1 MKKMSNDILSKLF
14 YGQLDPWENSLRDRK
29 EQTRLNMEMSQLWEV
44 IEKKVDGE
52 TKELLERYL
61 VLRSD
66 ISMMYQCDQFK
77 TGFQLGVQFLLAALS
92 TDCSE

>member
-1 MKKMSNDILSKLF
+1 VKKMSNDILSKLF

-29 EQTRLNMEMSQLWEV
+29 EQTRLNMEMSQLWET

-52 TKELLERYL
+52 AKELLERYL

-66 ISMMYQCDQFK
+66 MSMMYQCDHFK

-92 TDCSE
+92 SENNE

>member
-1 MKKMSNDILSKLF
+1 MPNDILSKLF
-14 YGQLDPWENSLRDRK
+14 YGQLDPWENSLRNRK

-52 TKELLERYL
+52 TKELLEQYL

-66 ISMMYQCDQFK
+66 MSMMYQCDQFK
-77 TGFQLGVQFLLAALS
+77 TGFQLGVQFLLAAL
-92 TDCSE
+92 TSESSE

>member
-1 MKKMSNDILSKLF
+1 MPEDILSKLF

-29 EQTRLNMEMSQLWEV
+29 EQTRLNMEMSQLWET

-52 TKELLERYL
+52 VKELLERYL

-66 ISMMYQCDQFK
+66 MSMMYQCDHFK
-77 TGFQLGVQFLLAALS
+77 TGFQLGVQFLLAALP
-92 TDCSE
+92 SENNE

>member
-29 EQTRLNMEMSQLWEV
+29 EQTRLNMEMSQLWET

-52 TKELLERYL
+52 TKELLEHYL

-66 ISMMYQCDQFK
+66 MSMMYQCDHFK
-77 TGFQLGVQFLLAALS
+77 TGFQLGFQFLLAALA
-92 TDCSE
+92 SENGE

>member
-1 MKKMSNDILSKLF
+1 MTEDILSKLF

-66 ISMMYQCDQFK
+66 MSMMYQCDQFK
-77 TGFQLGVQFLLAALS
+77 TGFQLGVQVLLAALS
-92 TDCSE
+92 SESGE

>member
-1 MKKMSNDILSKLF
+1 MPNDILSKLF

-29 EQTRLNMEMSQLWEV
+29 EQTRLNMEMSQLWEI

-66 ISMMYQCDQFK
+66 MSMMYQCDQFK
-77 TGFQLGVQFLLAALS
+77 TGFQLGVRFLLAAL
-92 TDCSE
+92 TSEGNE

>member
-29 EQTRLNMEMSQLWEV
+29 EQTRLNMEMSQLWET

-52 TKELLERYL
+52 AKELLERYL

-66 ISMMYQCDQFK
+66 MSMMYQCDHFK

-92 TDCSE
+92 SENNE

>member
-1 MKKMSNDILSKLF
+1 MPNDILSKLF

-52 TKELLERYL
+52 AKELLERYL

-66 ISMMYQCDQFK
+66 MSMMYQCDQFK
-77 TGFQLGVQFLLAALS
+77 TGFQLGVQFLLAALA
-92 TDCSE
+92 SEGSE

>member
-1 MKKMSNDILSKLF
+1 MTEDILSKLF
-14 YGQLDPWENSLRDRK
+14 YSQLDPWENSLRDRK

-66 ISMMYQCDQFK
+66 MSMMYQCDQFK
-77 TGFQLGVQFLLAALS
+77 TGFQLGVQVLLAALS
-92 TDCSE
+92 SESGE

>member
-1 MKKMSNDILSKLF
+1 MPNDILSKLF

-66 ISMMYQCDQFK
+66 MSMMYQCDQFK
-77 TGFQLGVQFLLAALS
+77 TGFQFGVQFLLAALA
-92 TDCSE
+92 TDSSE